1 MLSWLPRRYSHTF
14 SMGFSSGAYGGSRR
28 RVMFSGT
35 RSRPPGR
42 CQPAPS
48 QTSTAWACV
57 PTCLLIS
64 AKCSVMASWLARG
77 MTMAAPTARA
87 GQMAPNREAL
97 WRRQSRTR
105 AGREPRGAHTED
117 KVPCWPTRAS
127 SWNQTSMVLPAA
139 SGGRA
144 SATRP
149 AKFFICLLCRRVRL
163 RVKGPRLQARHAQ
176 AAQQLAHCALVQ
188 RHRETRLDLRP
199 QVHAAP
205 PDHAVRL
212 QVRPSQ
218 DQALQ
223 FPHLLSRQR
232 RRAALVAD
240 IAQARNA
247 VCVVAVNPVP
257 QGLPVHAASLG
268 RQGSWLPVQHHRQR
282 QQPAGLL
289 GIGRPRCRRTKPCAV
304 QLRPRD
310 RNRYHATHPEI
321 DYGAY
326 ELTFTATWESHRST
340 SGPVGIIRGLA
351 RTIEKPS

>member
-1 MLSWLPRRYSHTF
+1 MPRRR
-14 SMGFSSGAYGGSRR
+14 SSLPT
-28 RVMFSGT
+28 V
-35 RSRPPGR
+35 RS
-42 CQPAPS
+42 C
-48 QTSTAWACV
+48 
-57 PTCLLIS
+57 
-64 AKCSVMASWLARG
+64 
-77 MTMAAPTARA
+77 
-87 GQMAPNREAL
+87 
-97 WRRQSRTR
+97 
-105 AGREPRGAHTED
+105 
-117 KVPCWPTRAS
+117 
-127 SWNQTSMVLPAA
+127 
-139 SGGRA
+139 
-144 SATRP
+144 SAT
-149 AKFFICLLCRRVRL
+149 AKRVLICDRRST
-163 RVKGPRLQARHAQ
+163 
-176 AAQQLAHCALVQ
+176 Q
-188 RHRETRLDLRP
+188 RHLTTPSGFRSGP
-199 QVHAAP
+199 
-205 PDHAVRL
+205 VRI
-212 QVRPSQ
+212 RPSQ

-268 RQGSWLPVQHHRQR
+268 RQGSWVPVQHHRQR

-340 SGPVGIIRGLA
+340 SGPVGISSPPQGRTSASCSTPWSRGSTRRA
-351 RTIEKPS
+351 PCSSRAA